1 MDMQKLKKP
10 VLIILACIAAAILV
24 IVLSGTPFHFS
35 MDGADKSAVPADSGR
50 IPISVLILPQFEIGE
65 MTGDAPGE
73 AQYFYENMFRGSD
86 EYVIPGP
93 GEDTVMY
100 VKDGRALCLA
110 GVGKVDSALK
120 TTAILSDE
128 RFDFSDA
135 YIISVGCGG
144 SARGYS
150 VMGDVVV
157 ITGIADYDLGHH
169 ADPRDLKDPDGPTW
183 FYDDSLDNCASVVLN
198 RDLTDRVYDLTKDIK
213 LESTDRTRKAM
224 KETFAGEEWADR
236 GPKVIKGADV
246 TGDDFWKGE
255 HGDSNAKLIT
265 ETYGM
270 PDPFALTDMEEIAKA
285 NAAKRL
291 GMGDRYITVRV
302 SVNMDVFMKGESP
315 ESLWNTGGS
324 IIENNSEETL
334 DVFPT
339 AMMNNYKVVR
349 AVIKAI
355 DNGEL

>member
-1 MDMQKLKKP
+1 M
-10 VLIILACIAAAILV
+10 
-24 IVLSGTPFHFS
+24 
-35 MDGADKSAVPADSGR
+35 
-50 IPISVLILPQFEIGE
+50 
-65 MTGDAPGE
+65 
-73 AQYFYENMFRGSD
+73 
-86 EYVIPGP
+86 
-93 GEDTVMY
+93 VMY

-110 GVGKVDSALK
+110 GVGKVDSALR

-135 YIISVGCGG
+135 YIISVGCAG

-157 ITGIADYDLGHH
+157 ITGISDYDLGHH
-169 ADPRDLKDPDGPTW
+169 VDPRDLKDPDGPTW

-198 RDLTDRVYDLTKDIK
+198 RDLTDRVYDLTKDMK

-224 KETFAGEEWADR
+224 TETFAGEEWAAR
-236 GPKVIKGADV
+236 GPEVIKGADV

-255 HGDSNAKLIT
+255 QGDSNAKLIT

-291 GMGDRYITVRV
+291 GMGDRYIAVRV

-315 ESLWNTGGS
+315 ESLWNTGES
-324 IIENNSEETL
+324 VIENNLVVNTL
-334 DVFPT
+334 AIIFISDSLGFRYLEFIDRT
-339 AMMNNYKVVR
+339 
-349 AVIKAI
+349 AVILESTFGI
-355 DNGEL
+355 DAGKMACTFRRFGEKCLCIFIGVVVGMLCCVCTVCHTVFSCNRCNARPY